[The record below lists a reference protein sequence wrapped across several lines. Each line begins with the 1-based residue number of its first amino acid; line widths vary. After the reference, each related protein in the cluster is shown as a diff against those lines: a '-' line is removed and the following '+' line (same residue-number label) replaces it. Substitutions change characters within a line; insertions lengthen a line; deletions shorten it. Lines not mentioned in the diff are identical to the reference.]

1 MLQVQDLPQQAFFGP
16 AELGHVRAG
25 LRPAQQRGQRN
36 EQNVQQLVLGIVR
49 PRIGQPSENFLE
61 FPHRTLP
68 VLRESSSESI
78 LRGGAIPLSNPYA
91 IPLPWRG
98 RVGSE
103 RSASCR
109 GGVMLLHPTRLA
121 ALRLADLPLQGRE
134 SEGSALSAAPR
145 GILRGIRPPSSD
157 GA

>member
-61 FPHRTLP
+61 SPHRTLP

-78 LRGGAIPLSNPYA
+78 LRVGAIPLSNPYA
-91 IPLPWRG
+91 IPLPSTG
-98 RVGSE
+98 G
-103 RSASCR
+103 RSALRR
-109 GGVMLLHPTRLA
+109 G
-121 ALRLADLPLQGRE
+121 
-134 SEGSALSAAPR
+134 PR
-145 GILRGIRPPSSD
+145 PR
-157 GA
+157 